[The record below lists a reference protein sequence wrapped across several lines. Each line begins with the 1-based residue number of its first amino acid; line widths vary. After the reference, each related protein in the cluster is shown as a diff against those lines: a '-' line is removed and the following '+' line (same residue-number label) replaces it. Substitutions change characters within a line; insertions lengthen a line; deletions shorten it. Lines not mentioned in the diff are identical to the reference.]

1 MMPPRIAWRHVLIG
15 VGCAVSAVILL
26 WAAGFAWF
34 IVRTNQHA
42 TLPQHADGIV
52 AFTGGAE
59 RVETA
64 LQLLAE
70 HRADRLLL
78 SGIGGGAELAQFA
91 HRAGLAPA
99 PLADRVTLGRQ
110 AATTR
115 GNALETSAW
124 AEANSIHTLIVV
136 TAYYHMPRALT
147 ELRRALPDV
156 SLYPLPV
163 LAEDR
168 PGHGVPLRLMAEEY
182 TKLLAAEVGLTRI
195 VSVHENAPP
204 HGDRAG

>member
-1 MMPPRIAWRHVLIG
+1 MTFPRLTLRQALIG
-15 VGCAVSAVILL
+15 AGCAAGLAILL

-34 IVRTNQHA
+34 IARTAQHTA
-42 TLPQHADGIV
+42 SPPHADGIV

-59 RVETA
+59 RIETA

-78 SGIGGGAELAQFA
+78 SGIGGGAELAQLT

-99 PLADRVTLGRQ
+99 PLADRVTLGRR

-115 GNALETSAW
+115 GNALETAAW
-124 AEANSIHTLIVV
+124 VAANNIHTLIVV

-147 ELRRALPDV
+147 ELRRVLPNV
-156 SLYPLPV
+156 VLYPLPV

-168 PGHGVPLRLMAEEY
+168 PGQDVPLRLMAEEY
-182 TKLLAAEVGLTRI
+182 TKLLAAEVGLT
-195 VSVHENAPP
+195 SVLPARETMVPR
-204 HGDRAG
+204 GDHAG

>member
-1 MMPPRIAWRHVLIG
+1 MTLARRQLMIG
-15 VGCAVSAVILL
+15 AGGVVMFVILL

-34 IVRTNQHA
+34 IVRAGQHTA
-42 TLPQHADGIV
+42 LPPHADGIV

-59 RVETA
+59 RIETA

-78 SGIGGGAELAQFA
+78 SGIGGGAELAQLT

-124 AEANSIHTLIVV
+124 VAANHIRTLIVV

-147 ELRRALPDV
+147 ELRRVLPDV
-156 SLYPLPV
+156 VLYPLPV
-163 LAEDR
+163 LAEER
-168 PGHGVPLRLMAEEY
+168 PGQGVPLRLMAEEY
-182 TKLLAAEVGLTRI
+182 TKLLAAEVGLT
-195 VSVHENAPP
+195 SVLPARETAAP